1 MRKKQHNVEALVERL
16 SAHPEL
22 MEEVE
27 QLLEEVEDP
36 NSELSNADDAED
48 AIAERI
54 RLIAQRALSG
64 WAQTKAGRSEPGAN
78 ARRGGKKNSA
88 G

>member
-1 MRKKQHNVEALVERL
+1 MKKKHSSVEDLVRRL

-54 RLIAQRALSG
+54 QLIAQRALSG
-64 WAQTKAGRSEPGAN
+64 WAQTRASRIAPGAH